1 MKYIATI
8 AAILF
13 ALTAN
18 AATLDLSFT
27 DNSDNEKG
35 FIVERSIDGVTFE
48 QLLTLEAN
56 NTAFTDSDV
65 PIGKTVYWRVYAWN
79 DYGDSGF
86 SNVVAELTSQPL
98 GPKDLKIKKKNPFAQ
113 FFKNRARPNRNR

>member
-1 MKYIATI
+1 MKNLITI

-86 SNVVAELTSQPL
+86 SNVVAEITSPPL
-98 GPKDLKIKKKNPFAQ
+98 GPSDLKIKKKNPFAQ
-113 FFKNRARPNRNR
+113 FFNNRAKPNRNR

>member
-1 MKYIATI
+1 MKNPLI
-8 AAILF
+8 ILF
-13 ALTAN
+13 ALSISTTYG
-18 AATLDLSFT
+18 ATLDLSFT

-35 FIVERSIDGVTFE
+35 FVVERSIDGVTFE

-56 NTAFTDSDV
+56 ITAFTDSDV

-113 FFKNRARPNRNR
+113 LFKNLAKPNRNR

>member
-1 MKYIATI
+1 MKYLTTI

-86 SNVVAELTSQPL
+86 SNVVAEITSPPL
-98 GPKDLKIKKKNPFAQ
+98 GPSDLKIKKQNPFAQ
-113 FFKNRARPNRNR
+113 FFKNRAKPNRNR

>member
-1 MKYIATI
+1 MKSL
-8 AAILF
+8 ILF
-13 ALTAN
+13 ALSISTTYG
-18 AATLDLSFT
+18 ATLDLSFT

-86 SNVVAELTSQPL
+86 SNVVAEITSPPL
-98 GPKDLKIKKKNPFAQ
+98 GPSDLKIKKQNPFAQ
-113 FFKNRARPNRNR
+113 FFKNRAKPNRNR